1 MKKIITTVFAVMLAV
16 SSVSLLVGC
25 NENVAED
32 PDADAKKAGEATMD
46 DANITDEEKTKFD
59 DSIKPPPEVPAPE
72 K

>member
-46 DANITDEEKTKFD
+46 DENMTDDCGARGGVRVQSEI
-59 DSIKPPPEVPAPE
+59 S
-72 K
+72 

>member
-1 MKKIITTVFAVMLAV
+1 MKKIITTIFAIVLAV

-25 NENVAED
+25 SQDVAED
-32 PDADAKKAGEATMD
+32 PDADAKQAGEATMD
-46 DANITDEEKTKFD
+46 DENMTADEKTKLD